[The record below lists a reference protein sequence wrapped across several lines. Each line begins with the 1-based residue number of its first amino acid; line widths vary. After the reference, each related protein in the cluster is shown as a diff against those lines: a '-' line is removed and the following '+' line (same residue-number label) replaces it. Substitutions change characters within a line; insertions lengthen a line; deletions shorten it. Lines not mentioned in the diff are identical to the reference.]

1 MRKHIVTMLGAIVAV
16 LAALALVAPAANAAD
31 GPAYNPG
38 FHATDL
44 TQATTSGT
52 TVISAKA
59 VTATSYYNT
68 TLAGYQQYG
77 PRLYPNR
84 ANYPELQYYRGIAL
98 PAKLNQTMGLLCD
111 QFADG
116 IWWVKADYR
125 IGTSGLFIGY
135 FPVFAIHQK
144 SVAALDQWLGSCF

>member
-1 MRKHIVTMLGAIVAV
+1 MRKHLTTMIGAVATV
-16 LAALALVAPAANAAD
+16 LVALALVAPAANAAD
-31 GPAYNPG
+31 GPVYNPG

-52 TVISAKA
+52 TVITAKS

-68 TLAGYQQYG
+68 TLANFQQYG

-84 ANYPELQYYRGIAL
+84 SYPELQYYKGIAL
-98 PAKLNQTMGLLCD
+98 PAKLNQVMGLLCD
-111 QFADG
+111 QYSDG

-125 IGTSGLFIGY
+125 IGTNGLFIGY
-135 FPVFAIHQK
+135 FPVFAIHQQ